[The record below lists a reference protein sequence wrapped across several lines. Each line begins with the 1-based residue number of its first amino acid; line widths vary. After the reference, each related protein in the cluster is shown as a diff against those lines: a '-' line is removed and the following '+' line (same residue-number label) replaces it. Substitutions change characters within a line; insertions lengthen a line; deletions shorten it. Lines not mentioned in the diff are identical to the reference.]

1 MGKGLGEHESFCSFL
16 LEVQRVTTAE
26 WTSGDT
32 KGVLLLRRGI
42 ITEQG
47 HKGGNI
53 TERWHKGGINTQW
66 VDRGQYGGL
75 VSPSSAAHSGILQKF
90 QIIGC
95 QT

>member
-1 MGKGLGEHESFCSFL
+1 MGKGLGEHESFCFFL

-47 HKGGNI
+47 
-53 TERWHKGGINTQW
+53 HKGGINTQW